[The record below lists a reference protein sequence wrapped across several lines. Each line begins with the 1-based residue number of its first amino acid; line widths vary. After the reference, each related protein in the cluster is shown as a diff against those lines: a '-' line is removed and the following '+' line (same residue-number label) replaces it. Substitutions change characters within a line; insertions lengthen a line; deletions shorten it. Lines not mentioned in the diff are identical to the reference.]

1 MSRQLLD
8 NSSNIVHENYENIDD
23 FKYDISSGYN
33 PLSTVSIVIS
43 LGVIISL
50 IGWINYSMFLGS
62 HDSRIIA
69 HLTGNDFE
77 KMRASVINDATLNGF
92 YTFISVFIALFAYI
106 FGFYYKVLLNGTQD
120 KSAVII
126 VVVCIASILGIT
138 SIFTSPIVS
147 SQVVDI
153 VKIFE
158 NTVGYVCVSYL
169 FYGKKLSTITDLLYT
184 NEMYPKLESFPLSK
198 VNFNFLLTTFDIYNF
213 MSIMTSVGFKGE
225 NAYNFHL
232 CNSAEIRAKLVIPET
247 FQNDITRSYNSNLK
261 NGCSVMSIDDYRKD
275 IETRRTFYDEVLI
288 NKLINAV
295 SIDDGT
301 STDITLTNL
310 LMKEMAK
317 LVVLKNMVGQLCW
330 TYIAS
335 LVTVLVSL
343 KYLSINK

>member
-1 MSRQLLD
+1 MSQSLPD
-8 NSSNIVHENYENIDD
+8 NSSETVRENYDNIDD
-23 FKYDISSGYN
+23 FKNDISSGYN
-33 PLSTVSIVIS
+33 PISTVSIAIS
-43 LGVIISL
+43 IGVIISL

-62 HDSRIIA
+62 HDSRIIS
-69 HLTGNDFE
+69 HLTGTDFE
-77 KMRASVINDATLNGF
+77 KMRANVVNDATLNGF
-92 YTFISVFIALFAYI
+92 YTFIAVFIALFAYI

-120 KSAVII
+120 KSAAII
-126 VVVCIASILGIT
+126 VVICIASILGIT

-158 NTVGYVCVSYL
+158 NTVGYIFISYF
-169 FYGKKLSTITDLLYT
+169 FYGKKLTTITDLLYT
-184 NEMYPKLESFPLSK
+184 NEMYPKLDSFPLSK

-213 MSIMTSVGFKGE
+213 MPIMTSVGFKGE
-225 NAYNFHL
+225 NVYNFHL

-247 FQNDITRSYNSNLK
+247 FQNDITGSYNSNLK
-261 NGCSVMSIDDYRKD
+261 SGCSVMSIDDYKKD
-275 IETRRTFYDEVLI
+275 IEARRLSYDGALVD
-288 NKLINAV
+288 KLINAV
-295 SIDDGT
+295 FINNDT
-301 STDITLTNL
+301 SADITLTNL

-343 KYLSINK
+343 KYLSMNK